1 MSEPMTDA
9 AYRFSSDP
17 IEMDRV
23 QIHAWLS
30 AEAYWALGRIRSVQD
45 AAMDASLNF
54 GMFDVKTGRQVAY
67 ARLVTDSVTFAWLCD
82 VFVDPAVRGQGVGV
96 ALIEN
101 VGAVLHGLNLRR
113 VALATS
119 TAHGLYA
126 KFGFDVV
133 ASPGHWMERRAVAP
147 AP

>member
-1 MSEPMTDA
+1 MTDA

-17 IEMDRV
+17 AEMDRARV
-23 QIHAWLS
+23 HSWLS
-30 AEAYWALGRIRSVQD
+30 TEAYWALGRARAVQD
-45 AAMDASLNF
+45 AAMDASVNF
-54 GMFDVKTGRQVAY
+54 GMFEVATGRQVAY

-101 VGAVLHGLNLRR
+101 VGAVLDGLNLRR

-126 KFGFDVV
+126 KFGFDLV
-133 ASPGHWMERRAVAP
+133 ASPGHWMERRP
-147 AP
+147 GIPEP

>member
-1 MSEPMTDA
+1 MTDA

-101 VGAVLHGLNLRR
+101 VGAVLDGLNLRR